1 MDQHSPEEKNGSTG
15 KLSLSLEKK
24 KKQIGL
30 ARGHKRSVYYQKNNY
45 LLTKEIPFLV
55 RYRPR
60 CLALPPKNFP
70 SSLIQVRHKGTPKR
84 PYNMQKTRPP
94 EVLGAIFPY
103 PLHKTYKNT
112 FVKHCVCTEYN
123 LFSSEGESS

>member
-24 KKQIGL
+24 KKQTGV
-30 ARGHKRSVYYQKNNY
+30 ARCYKRNVCYQKKKY
-45 LLTKEIPFLV
+45 ILTREIPFLV
-55 RYRPR
+55 RNRPR

-84 PYNMQKTRPP
+84 P
-94 EVLGAIFPY
+94 
-103 PLHKTYKNT
+103 
-112 FVKHCVCTEYN
+112 
-123 LFSSEGESS
+123 